1 MALLYSK
8 FKIFSFIPPP
18 NCYPPQISNILEM
31 LAISNY
37 CYPLISDFNP
47 FLPNAPFLYPLK
59 TSENL
64 TIF

>member
-18 NCYPPQISNILEM
+18 SCYPYQISDVLEM

-37 CYPLISDFNP
+37 CNHLICDFNP
-47 FLPNAPFLYPLK
+47 FLPNAPFLYQTVGK
-59 TSENL
+59 GCIGNK
-64 TIF
+64 